1 MLQNHELNL
10 IHMVTKKKLC
20 KTGEDEFEER
30 RLLYQCAKALCEVV
44 AHWLRLPGFGIVLEK
59 LILP

>member
-1 MLQNHELNL
+1 
-10 IHMVTKKKLC
+10 MVTKKKLC

-44 AHWLRLPGFGIVLEK
+44 AHWLQLPGFGIVLEK